1 VSSAYREYPPPAH
14 LRAWVQCLW
23 TLDSPAAAN
32 VQAAAMR
39 THRVLPDG
47 CIDILFETAGAGAA
61 EISVVGMMTR
71 PRVVTRPAATS
82 FTAVRFRP
90 GAAAA
95 FFREPLHRL
104 TDVQVELREL
114 WRGAGALLGRLHE
127 APAAADRL
135 GLLAG
140 ALERRL
146 GEGLRNGHA
155 GCGFAVRAL
164 EVEPETRVGD
174 LCARLGMSR
183 QALARSFRKHVG
195 VSPKTLGRVL
205 RLQRAVRLLASG
217 AAGDRVRWADLAL
230 DAGYYDQSHLVAE
243 FKELVGLTPSAYLIE
258 TSARSVPFFQDGG
271 SRPG

>member
-1 VSSAYREYPPPAH
+1 MMAHAVSSAYREFPPPAH

-23 TLDSPAAAN
+23 TLDSPAAAKSP
-32 VQAAAMR
+32 AAASSPAAAIR

-71 PRVVTRPAATS
+71 PRLVTCHEATS

-104 TDVQVELREL
+104 TDVQVELRDL
-114 WRGAGALLGRLHE
+114 WRGSGSLLGRLHE
-127 APAAADRL
+127 TPAAADRL

-146 GEGLRNGHA
+146 GEAPRRGHV
-155 GCGFAVRAL
+155 GCGFAVRTL

-183 QALARSFRKHVG
+183 QALARSFRDHVG

-205 RLQRAVRLLASG
+205 RLQRAVSLLARS
-217 AAGDRVRWADLAL
+217 AAGERVRWADLAL

-243 FKELVGLTPSAYLIE
+243 FKELVGLTPSAYMLE
-258 TSARSVPFFQDGG
+258 RAGG
-271 SRPG
+271 